1 MPAFLPS
8 ELPLRA
14 RVRHHWIVM
23 FRLPH
28 WILAIALGLLLVSA
42 IVVPRTM
49 AVPFAVVF
57 GVFAFLRWQTW
68 NAEQIILTRSRIVRV
83 RGVPETTTTESS
95 LRLDRISGAVLTQT
109 VLGKILNYGTIELE
123 APGSHPDVRKL
134 ERIERPHHFYLRVRE
149 VVFGDGLSP
158 DPIDGPHSHDTA
170 PLPRLR
176 HGPGRPAR

>member
-28 WILAIALGLLLVSA
+28 WILTVALLLLFVA
-42 IVVPRTM
+42 AVVTPRSM

-57 GVFAFLRWQTW
+57 AAFAFLRWQAW
-68 NAEQIILTRSRIVRV
+68 NAEQVILTRTRIVRV
-83 RGVPETTTTESS
+83 RGVPESTTTESS

-109 VLGKILNYGTIELE
+109 VLGKILDYGTIELE
-123 APGSHPDVRKL
+123 APGSHPDVRRL
-134 ERIERPHHFYLRVRE
+134 ERIERPHRFYLELRR
-149 VVFGDGLSP
+149 VVFGDDVPP
-158 DPIDGPHSHDTA
+158 DPDEAPQAHITT

-176 HGPGRPAR
+176 QGPHRPGR